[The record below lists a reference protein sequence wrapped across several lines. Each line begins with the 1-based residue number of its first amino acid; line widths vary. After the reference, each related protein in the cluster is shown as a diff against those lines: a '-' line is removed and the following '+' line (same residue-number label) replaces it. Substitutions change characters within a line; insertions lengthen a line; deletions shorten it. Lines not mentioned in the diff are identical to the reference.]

1 LRYLSVCSG
10 IEAVSVAWQPLGWQP
25 AMFAEVDPFCAWLL
39 RSRYRAS
46 RPMHMPSPHDAPT
59 RKEAKQRAAAIRNIV
74 ALPADGAVI
83 NAGDFTRIG
92 VADVEAI
99 DLLAGGTPCQSFSV
113 AGKRAGLDDPRGN
126 LTIEF
131 ARLAGR
137 LRPVWLVWEN
147 VPGVLS
153 IDDGR
158 TFGAFLGML
167 VECGYGIAYRV
178 LDAQFTGVP
187 QRRRRVFVVG
197 HLGDWRGPA
206 AVLLERSGLS
216 GYPPP
221 RREARKGVA
230 GGVEVGPVGGR
241 LTDTAPTIDAGCK
254 DGFIRNQ
261 LGVGVLASTD
271 EISHCLNAGGMGSQD
286 FETET
291 LLSVFQDSQFGV
303 KEYPTAGSMR
313 AGRIPEHQMVVH
325 SLSADGFDASEDGT
339 GRGTPMVPVAI
350 CTAHTQ
356 SNGSGFYD
364 DVAHT
369 LESGGAQAVAFAQNT
384 RDEVRLYG
392 GDGKTVGALAAQPGA
407 KQQSYVAFSA
417 KDYGAD
423 ADDVAPTLRSMG
435 HDRSHANGGGQVAI
449 AFAQNQ
455 EGDVLSG
462 DVMHSLGTNANA
474 TSRNAPTVAFT
485 LHGNDGTTSTA
496 SPTEVAGSVRTRAP
510 GSIENSSTT
519 AVVQEQSV
527 AWSGE
532 LTAST
537 DVAGTLQRGGE
548 GGRVDGVMTPQMA
561 VRRLTPRE
569 CERLQGFPDDY
580 TLVEYRGKL
589 AADGPRYKALGNS
602 MAVPVMRWIGERIA
616 AVDAILRDRH
626 GNGRVR

>member
-1 LRYLSVCSG
+1 VRYLSVCSG
-10 IEAVSVAWQPLGWQP
+10 IEAVSVAWGPLGWQP
-25 AMFAEVDPFCAWLL
+25 AMFAEIDPFCCWLL
-39 RSRYRAS
+39 RSRYGAS
-46 RPMHMPSPHDAPT
+46 RPMHMPSPHDAAS

-74 ALPADGAVI
+74 ALPADGAII
-83 NAGDFTRIG
+83 NAGDFTKIG
-92 VADVEAI
+92 ADDVGAI

-137 LRPVWLVWEN
+137 LRPLWLVWEN

-158 TFGAFLGML
+158 TFGAFLRML
-167 VECGYGIAYRV
+167 VELGYGIAYRV
-178 LDAQFTGVP
+178 LDAQYFGVP
-187 QRRRRVFVVG
+187 QRRRRVFVIG
-197 HLGDWRGPA
+197 HLGDWRAAA
-206 AVLLERSGLS
+206 AVLLERHSLS

-221 RREARKGVA
+221 RREARQGPA
-230 GGVEVGPVGGR
+230 GGVEVGPSGGR
-241 LTDTAPTIDAGCK
+241 FTDTAPTIDTRCK
-254 DGFIRNQ
+254 DGFVRNQ
-261 LGVGVLASTD
+261 LGAGVLSSAD
-271 EISHCLNAGGMGSQD
+271 ELSDCLNAGGMGRQD

-291 LLSVFQDSQFGV
+291 LI
-303 KEYPTAGSMR
+303 AH
-313 AGRIPEHQMVVH
+313 A
-325 SLSADGFDASEDGT
+325 LSADGFDASEDGT
-339 GRGTPMVPVAI
+339 GRGTPVVPVAI

-356 SNGSGFYD
+356 SNGSGFSD

-369 LESGGAQAVAFAQNT
+369 LEGGGAQAVAFAQNT

-417 KDYGAD
+417 KDCGID
-423 ADDVAPTLRSMG
+423 AGNIAPTLRSMG
-435 HDRSHANGGGQVAI
+435 HSASHPNGGGQVAI
-449 AFAQNQ
+449 AFTQNQ

-462 DVMHSLGTNANA
+462 EVMQSLGTNSNA
-474 TSRNAPTVAFT
+474 TGRNAPTVAFT
-485 LHGNDGTTSTA
+485 LHGSDGTTSAA
-496 SPTEVAGSVRTRAP
+496 SSTDVAGSLRTRAP

-519 AVVQEQSV
+519 AVLQEQPV

-548 GGRVDGVMTPQMA
+548 GGRVEGVMTPQMA

-589 AADGPRYKALGNS
+589 ASDGPRYKALGNS
-602 MAVPVMRWIGERIA
+602 MAVPVMRWIGQRIA
-616 AVDAILRDRH
+616 AVDAILRD
-626 GNGRVR
+626 GSGDGRVR

>member
-1 LRYLSVCSG
+1 MKYLSVCSG
-10 IEAVSVAWQPLGWQP
+10 IEAVSVAWGSLGWQP
-25 AMFAEVDPFCAWLL
+25 AMFAEIDPFCCWLL

-46 RPMHMPSPHDAPT
+46 RPLHMPSPHDALT

-74 ALPADGAVI
+74 ALPTEGAVI

-92 VADVEAI
+92 ADDVGTI

-137 LRPVWLVWEN
+137 LRPLWLVWEN

-167 VECGYGIAYRV
+167 VELGYGVAYRV
-178 LDAQFTGVP
+178 LNAQHFGVP

-197 HLGDWRGPA
+197 HLGGWRGPA
-206 AVLLERSGLS
+206 AVLLERHGLS
-216 GYPPP
+216 GHPPP
-221 RREARKGVA
+221 RQQARQGAA
-230 GGVEVGPVGGR
+230 GGVEVGPAGGR

-261 LGVGVLASTD
+261 LGVGVLSSTD
-271 EISHCLNAGGMGSQD
+271 EISHCLNAGGMGRQD
-286 FETET
+286 FESET
-291 LLSVFQDSQFGV
+291 LI
-303 KEYPTAGSMR
+303 AH
-313 AGRIPEHQMVVH
+313 A
-325 SLSADGFDASEDGT
+325 LSADGFDASEDGT
-339 GRGTPMVPVAI
+339 GRGTPVVPVAI
-350 CTAHTQ
+350 CTAHTK
-356 SNGSGFYD
+356 SNGSGLSD

-369 LESGGAQAVAFAQNT
+369 LESGGGAQAVVFAQNT
-384 RDEVRLYG
+384 RDEVRLCG
-392 GDGKTVGALAAQPGA
+392 GDGQTVGALAAQPGA
-407 KQQSYVAFSA
+407 KQQSYIAFSA
-417 KDYGAD
+417 KDHGAD
-423 ADDVAPTLRSMG
+423 AGDIAPTLRGMG
-435 HDRSHANGGGQVAI
+435 HGGSHPNGGGQVAI
-449 AFAQNQ
+449 AFSQNQ

-462 DVMHSLGTNANA
+462 NVMQSLGTNANA
-474 TSRNAPTVAFT
+474 TGRNAPTVAFT
-485 LHGNDGTTSTA
+485 LHGSDGTVSAASSTDI
-496 SPTEVAGSVRTRAP
+496 AGSLRTRAP

-519 AVVQEQSV
+519 AVLQEQPV

-532 LTAST
+532 LTASSGI
-537 DVAGTLQRGGE
+537 AGTLQRGGE
-548 GGRVDGVMTPQMA
+548 GGRIDGVMTPQMA

-580 TLVEYRGKL
+580 TLVEYRGKS
-589 AADGPRYKALGNS
+589 ASDGPRYKALGNS

-616 AVDAILRDRH
+616 AVDAILRD
-626 GNGRVR
+626 GSGTGSIS

>member
-1 LRYLSVCSG
+1 VRYLSVCSG
-10 IEAVSVAWQPLGWQP
+10 IEAVSVAWGPLGWKP
-25 AMFAEVDPFCAWLL
+25 AMFAEIDPFCCWLL

-46 RPMHMPSPHDAPT
+46 RPMHMPSPHDVPD
-59 RKEAKQRAAAIRNIV
+59 RKEAKRRAAAIRNII

-92 VADVEAI
+92 VEDAGAI

-137 LRPVWLVWEN
+137 LRPLWLVWEN

-167 VECGYGIAYRV
+167 VELGYGISYRI
-178 LDAQFTGVP
+178 LDAQHFGVP

-206 AVLLERSGLS
+206 AVLFERHSLS
-216 GYPPP
+216 GHPPP
-221 RREARKGVA
+221 RRETRKGTS
-230 GGVEVGPVGGR
+230 GGVEVGPAGGR
-241 LTDTAPTIDAGCK
+241 LTNTAPTIDTGCK
-254 DGFIRNQ
+254 DGFVRNQ
-261 LGVGVLASTD
+261 LGVGVISSTD
-271 EISHCLNAGGMGSQD
+271 EISHCLNAGGMGRQD

-291 LLSVFQDSQFGV
+291 LI
-303 KEYPTAGSMR
+303 AH
-313 AGRIPEHQMVVH
+313 A
-325 SLSADGFDASEDGT
+325 LSADGFDASEDGT
-339 GRGTPMVPVAI
+339 GRGTPVVPVAI

-356 SNGSGFYD
+356 SNGSGFSD

-369 LESGGAQAVAFAQNT
+369 LESGGSQAVAFAQNT
-384 RDEVRLYG
+384 RDEVLLLG
-392 GDGKTVGALAAQPGA
+392 GDGKTVGALAAQRGA

-417 KDYGAD
+417 KDYAAD
-423 ADDVAPTLRSMG
+423 ADDIAPTLRGMG

-449 AFAQNQ
+449 AFTQNQ

-462 DVMHSLGTNANA
+462 DVMHSLGTNPNA
-474 TSRNAPTVAFT
+474 TGRNAATVAFT
-485 LHGNDGTTSTA
+485 LHGSDGTTSAA
-496 SPTEVAGSVRTRAP
+496 SSTEVAGSLRTRAP
-510 GSIENSSTT
+510 GSIENNSTT
-519 AVVQEQSV
+519 AVLQEQSV

-537 DVAGTLQRGGE
+537 DIAGTLQRGGE
-548 GGRVDGVMTPQMA
+548 GGRMDGVMTPQMA

-602 MAVPVMRWIGERIA
+602 MAVPVMRGAHRC
-616 AVDAILRDRH
+616 RRCH
-626 GNGRVR
+626 PP

>member
-1 LRYLSVCSG
+1 MKYLSVCSG
-10 IEAVSVAWQPLGWQP
+10 IEAVSVAWGPLGWQP
-25 AMFAEVDPFCAWLL
+25 AMFAEIDPFCCWLL

-46 RPMHMPSPHDAPT
+46 RPVNMPSPDEAPT

-92 VADVEAI
+92 AEDVGTI

-137 LRPVWLVWEN
+137 LRPLWVVWEN

-167 VECGYGIAYRV
+167 VELGYGIAYRI
-178 LDAQFTGVP
+178 LDAQFFGVP

-197 HLGDWRGPA
+197 HLGDWRGPR
-206 AVLLERSGLS
+206 AVLFERHSLS

-221 RREARKGVA
+221 RREARKRVT
-230 GGVEVGPVGGR
+230 GGVEVGPSGGR
-241 LTDTAPTIDAGCK
+241 LTDTAPTIDSGCK
-254 DGFIRNQ
+254 DGFVRNQ
-261 LGVGVLASTD
+261 LGVGVISSTD
-271 EISHCLNAGGMGSQD
+271 EISHCLNAGAIGRQD

-291 LLSVFQDSQFGV
+291 LI
-303 KEYPTAGSMR
+303 A
-313 AGRIPEHQMVVH
+313 H

-356 SNGSGFYD
+356 SNGSGFSD

-369 LESGGAQAVAFAQNT
+369 IESGGTQAVAFAQNS
-384 RDEVRLYG
+384 RDEVRLHG
-392 GDGKTVGALAAQPGA
+392 GDGQTVGALAAQRGV
-407 KQQSYVAFSA
+407 KQQSYIAFSA
-417 KDYGAD
+417 ADDGAD
-423 ADDVAPTLRSMG
+423 AGDISPTLRSMNNASG
-435 HDRSHANGGGQVAI
+435 NPNGGGQVAV
-449 AFAQNQ
+449 AFAQSQ
-455 EGDVLSG
+455 DGALRSR
-462 DVMHSLGTNANA
+462 DVMHSLGTTGNS

-485 LHGNDGTTSTA
+485 LHGSDGTNGTATST
-496 SPTEVAGSVRTRAP
+496 EIAGSLRTRAP
-510 GSIENSSTT
+510 GNIENSSTT
-519 AVVQEQSV
+519 AVLQEEPI

-532 LTAST
+532 LTASS
-537 DVAGTLQRGGE
+537 DVTGTLQRGGE
-548 GGRVDGVMTPQMA
+548 GGRVDGVMIPRMA

-580 TLVEYRGKL
+580 TLVEYRGKI

-602 MAVPVMRWIGERIA
+602 MAVPVMHWIGKRIA
-616 AVDAILRDRH
+616 AVDKILHDRP
-626 GNGRVR
+626 GVERVP

>member
-1 LRYLSVCSG
+1 
-10 IEAVSVAWQPLGWQP
+10 
-25 AMFAEVDPFCAWLL
+25 MFAEIDPFCCWLL

-46 RPMHMPSPHDAPT
+46 RPVHMPSPHDAPS
-59 RKEAKQRAAAIRNIV
+59 RKEAKQRAAAIRNVV

-83 NAGDFTRIG
+83 NVGDFTKIG
-92 VADVEAI
+92 AEDVGTI

-131 ARLAGR
+131 ARLADR
-137 LRPVWLVWEN
+137 LRPLWVVWEN

-153 IDDGR
+153 IDGGR
-158 TFGAFLGML
+158 TFGAFLGLL
-167 VECGYGIAYRV
+167 VQLGYGVAHRV
-178 LDAQFTGVP
+178 LNAQFFGVP

-197 HLGDWRGPA
+197 YLGDWRPAA
-206 AVLLERSGLS
+206 AVLAEFHCLS

-221 RREARKGVA
+221 RRQARQGVA
-230 GGVEVGPVGGR
+230 GGVEVGPAGGR
-241 LTDTAPTIDAGCK
+241 LTNTAPTIDTGCK
-254 DGFIRNQ
+254 DGFTRNQ
-261 LGVGVLASTD
+261 LGVGVLSSTD
-271 EISHCLNAGGMGSQD
+271 ETSHCLNAGGMGRQD
-286 FETET
+286 YETET
-291 LLSVFQDSQFGV
+291 LLAHTLLAKENDSRDADKQT
-303 KEYPTAGSMR
+303 YIT
-313 AGRIPEHQMVVH
+313 H

-356 SNGSGFYD
+356 SNGSGFSD

-417 KDYGAD
+417 VDYGGD
-423 ADDVAPTLRSMG
+423 TGDIAPTLRSMNNTSG
-435 HDRSHANGGGQVAI
+435 HANGGGQVAI

-519 AVVQEQSV
+519 AVLQEQSV
-527 AWSGE
+527 TWSGE

-602 MAVPVMRWIGERIA
+602 MAVPVMRWIGQRIA
-616 AVDAILRDRH
+616 AVDAILRDSSDS
-626 GNGRVR
+626 GRVR

>member
-1 LRYLSVCSG
+1 VCSG
-10 IEAVSVAWQPLGWQP
+10 IEAVSVAWGPLGWQP
-25 AMFAEVDPFCAWLL
+25 AMFAEIDPFCCWLL
-39 RSRYRAS
+39 RSRYGAS
-46 RPMHMPSPHDAPT
+46 RPMHMPSPHDAPS
-59 RKEAKQRAAAIRNIV
+59 RKEAKQRAGAIRNIV

-83 NAGDFTRIG
+83 NAGDFTKIG
-92 VADVEAI
+92 AEDVGAI

-167 VECGYGIAYRV
+167 VELGYGIAYRV
-178 LDAQFTGVP
+178 LNAQHFGVP

-197 HLGDWRGPA
+197 YLGNWRAAA
-206 AVLLERSGLS
+206 AVLLERHGLS

-221 RREARKGVA
+221 RREARQGSA
-230 GGVEVGPVGGR
+230 GGVEVGPAGGR
-241 LTDTAPTIDAGCK
+241 FTDTSPTIDAGCK
-254 DGFIRNQ
+254 DGFVRNQ
-261 LGVGVLASTD
+261 LGVGVLSSTD
-271 EISHCLNAGGMGSQD
+271 ES
-286 FETET
+286 ET
-291 LLSVFQDSQFGV
+291 LI
-303 KEYPTAGSMR
+303 AH
-313 AGRIPEHQMVVH
+313 A
-325 SLSADGFDASEDGT
+325 LSADGFDASEDGT
-339 GRGTPMVPVAI
+339 GRGTPVVPVAI

-356 SNGSGFYD
+356 SNGSGFSD
-364 DVAHT
+364 DIAHT
-369 LESGGAQAVAFAQNT
+369 LESGSGAQAVAFAQNA

-407 KQQSYVAFSA
+407 KQQSYIAFSA
-417 KDYGAD
+417 NDYGGD
-423 ADDVAPTLRSMG
+423 ASDVAPTLRGMG
-435 HDRSHANGGGQVAI
+435 HDGSHPNGGGQVAI
-449 AFAQNQ
+449 AFTQNQ

-462 DVMHSLGTNANA
+462 DVMQPLGTNSNA
-474 TSRNAPTVAFT
+474 TGRNAPTIAFT
-485 LHGNDGTTSTA
+485 LHGSDGTTSAA
-496 SPTEVAGSVRTRAP
+496 SPTEVAGSLRTRAP

-519 AVVQEQSV
+519 AVLQEQRV

-537 DVAGTLQRGGE
+537 DIAGTLQRGGE

-580 TLVEYRGKL
+580 TLVEYRGKP

-602 MAVPVMRWIGERIA
+602 MARPVMRWIGERIA
-616 AVDAILRDRH
+616 AVDAILRD
-626 GNGRVR
+626 GSGTGSMS